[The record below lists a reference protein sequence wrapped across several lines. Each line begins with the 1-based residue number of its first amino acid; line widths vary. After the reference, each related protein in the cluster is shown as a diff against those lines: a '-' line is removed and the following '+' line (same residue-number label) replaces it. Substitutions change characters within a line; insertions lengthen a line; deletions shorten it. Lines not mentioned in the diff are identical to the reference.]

1 MEKEGNNPQQ
11 IHSNVCSCLVSLV
24 LSTILIMFLLF
35 CSLFFFFPPVSESS
49 WPVLILTIPIVLLST
64 LFLLVTLR
72 KKKGSKPEEDGSLV
86 QEMKMQKEELQTEI
100 ALIDN
105 EQEAE
110 SQSDSS
116 FPSDSETTSCSAMDE
131 KFELNASKITTTSL
145 PSDAETESINGETES
160 LELDQN
166 STRVLGIYESSD
178 SENEEEDDDDD
189 LIEINLPSSNF
200 CGLGKELGQRLESK
214 LPDFL
219 PEAMFKQEGLMELL
233 AEINE
238 MNEDENLIEIDIS
251 MGVKQEMPFS
261 GGDLDQYS
269 YSVVTD

>member
-1 MEKEGNNPQQ
+1 
-11 IHSNVCSCLVSLV
+11 
-24 LSTILIMFLLF
+24 MFLLF

-49 WPVLILTIPIVLLST
+49 WPVLILTIPIVILST

-116 FPSDSETTSCSAMDE
+116 FPSDSETTSGSAMDE
-131 KFELNASKITTTSL
+131 KLLNASRIATTSL

-178 SENEEEDDDDD
+178 SENEEEDDDDDDDD

-251 MGVKQEMPFS
+251 MGLKQEMPFS